1 MLESMILSLLL
12 FGGSLVAGV
21 SGRRGASLA
30 LLCGLHRTRVSEMRT
45 SRVRLAGR
53 LHEGVAPS
61 VADRLLSGTRDVG
74 LSVCKA

>member
-30 LLCGLHRTRVSEMRT
+30 LLCRLHRTRVFEMRT
-45 SRVRLAGR
+45 SRCPRCARAGR
-53 LHEGVAPS
+53 AWLGGS
-61 VADRLLSGTRDVG
+61 VNESPQALRTG
-74 LSVCKA
+74 A